1 MVDTLFKTKTSNN
14 DELYC
19 VYMHINKINGKRYI
33 GQTIKQN
40 HISGRFGYKG
50 NNYAKC
56 TYFYRAIKKYGWDNF
71 DHYIIQKNL
80 TKEEADK
87 LERLNILAF
96 NTANNKFGYNL
107 KFGGEAGGK
116 LSEEVKQK
124 ISNSEKGRHL
134 TEEHKK
140 NISKAKKGKH
150 FSEEYRQKMS
160 ETHKGINAKK
170 VGQYTLDGKLICI
183 YDSMTEAKKYG
194 YNPNLISMCCTG
206 QRNKHK
212 GYVWKY
218 A

>member
-1 MVDTLFKTKTSNN
+1 MNMVDTLFKTEASND

-40 HISGRFGYKG
+40 NISGRFGYKG
-50 NNYAKC
+50 NNYVKC

-80 TKEEADK
+80 TKEEADL
-87 LERLNILAF
+87 LEILNILAF
-96 NTANNKFGYNL
+96 NTTNDKFGYNL

-134 TEEHKK
+134 TEEHKR
-140 NISKAKKGKH
+140 NISKSKKGKSH
-150 FSEEYRQKMS
+150 G
-160 ETHKGINAKK
+160 KGISHRGKK
-170 VGQYTLDGKLICI
+170 VGQYTLDGELIHI
-183 YDSMTEAKKYG
+183 YNSVVETSNFG
-194 YNPNLISMCCTG
+194 YKPGKIYLCCTG
-206 QRNKHK
+206 KRNKHRD
-212 GYVWKY
+212 YIWKY
-218 A
+218 M

>member
-1 MVDTLFKTKTSNN
+1 MVDTLFKTIITN
-14 DELYC
+14 DEELYC

-40 HISGRFGYKG
+40 YINGRFGYKG

-56 TYFYRAIKKYGWDNF
+56 TYFYRAIKKYGWNNF

-80 TKEEADK
+80 TKEEADE
-87 LERLNILAF
+87 LEKLNILAF

-140 NISKAKKGKH
+140 NISKAKKGK
-150 FSEEYRQKMS
+150 STR
-160 ETHKGINAKK
+160 GKK
-170 VGQYTLDGKLICI
+170 VGQYTLDGELIHI
-183 YDSMTEAKKYG
+183 YKSVAETSDFG
-194 YNPNLISMCCTG
+194 YRPKTIYMCCKG

-212 GYVWKY
+212 GYIWKY
-218 A
+218 I